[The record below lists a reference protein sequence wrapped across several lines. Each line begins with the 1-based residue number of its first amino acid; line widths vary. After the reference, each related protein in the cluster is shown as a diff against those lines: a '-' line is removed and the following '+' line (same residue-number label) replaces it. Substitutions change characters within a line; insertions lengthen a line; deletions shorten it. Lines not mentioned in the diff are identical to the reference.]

1 MQSGYPELPVLAF
14 IAAVLVLIP
23 LPRQIR
29 ARNIASIAMILWFFE
44 YCLVSG
50 VNAIV
55 WSATSFGKADPDAS
69 GPDPTNAI
77 PLTAECEGL
86 RAGLV

>member
-29 ARNIASIAMILWFFE
+29 ARNIASTAIILWFFGR
-44 YCLVSG
+44 CLVSG
-50 VNAIV
+50 INVIV
-55 WSATSFGKADPDAS
+55 WAGNVRDSAPVW
-69 GPDPTNAI
+69 
-77 PLTAECEGL
+77 CEISKTFSNL
-86 RAGLV
+86 FTVRIVC